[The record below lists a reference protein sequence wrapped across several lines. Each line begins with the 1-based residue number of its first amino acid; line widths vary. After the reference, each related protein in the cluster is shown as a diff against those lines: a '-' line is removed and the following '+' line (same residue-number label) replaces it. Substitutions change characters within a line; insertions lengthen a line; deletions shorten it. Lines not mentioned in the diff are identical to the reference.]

1 MTIRMG
7 AREARNDF
15 SDLIGRV
22 HYGGDTVIL
31 ERNGK
36 PMVAMVPV
44 EFYERYLAER
54 TDRFQAFETL
64 RESIPQYSVEEVE
77 QDIAEAIAAVRLGQ
91 DTEEA

>member
-7 AREARNDF
+7 AREARNNF

-44 EFYERYLAER
+44 ELYERYLAER
-54 TDRFQAFETL
+54 ADRFQAFETL
-64 RESIPQYSVEEVE
+64 RESIPQYSIEEVE
-77 QDIAEAIAAVRLGQ
+77 QDVAEAIDAARA
-91 DTEEA
+91 DPKTEEV